1 MCVRTP
7 GSVRFAS
14 DSSLLRIH
22 GGPEVDCSSCKR
34 IQLLA
39 DSRHSAGETWP
50 QSACSRSPMALA
62 RIITRFPE
70 ESRDLIENLRSR
82 GFEVQTESPGKT
94 SPQPADLEITIEECD
109 AEEALQRATSVQD
122 ACAFVMPGA
131 VTGRVRPI
139 TAIPFIPQAN
149 VEENEALGPEVY
161 AVSAEIEN
169 LPRHSFGME
178 APCAEVAEF
187 GATAIGDLESRLL
200 INENA
205 RAMISEPEHAAAEPQ
220 PVSPNQQPEDQQPG
234 TISVSETAF
243 PETEADS
250 RAQEPELIS
259 AESQLGEGAVSA
271 VGEISDAPRDAEP
284 VLAESGYVQE
294 AQVSELRA
302 EDLQA
307 TPAVEEPQVF
317 LSGPDDL
324 EMQTQTVE
332 MEDAGSHPL
341 LSEEVHDPSFE
352 QSPGPGSPES
362 VELAAESIAQVSIP
376 SSGSELLSGEEVA
389 AQNSMREKEPSSKSR
404 PVSDWPIWQPI
415 SAEEK
420 ARETM
425 GPAEQQQPIYDART
439 SAPFAPPLQRQA
451 VPRSTMRRVRNSR
464 LLRHPIFTNERMFWR
479 TATFVGVIAIG
490 LLLGM
495 SAHRLSPLPASLQQR
510 SVDLQPSETKP
521 AAIVPAELNPVT
533 RQYRVGSRASRV
545 PKLPAELTPPLT
557 AATKVNLASSR
568 QPVMRSASD
577 SSEND
582 TDIAQDTVVRYGS
595 RSGSSAVAP
604 SQQKPS
610 VKRNS
615 DLN

>member
-1 MCVRTP
+1 
-7 GSVRFAS
+7 
-14 DSSLLRIH
+14 
-22 GGPEVDCSSCKR
+22 
-34 IQLLA
+34 
-39 DSRHSAGETWP
+39 
-50 QSACSRSPMALA
+50 MALA

-70 ESRDLIENLRSR
+70 EAHELVESLRSR

-131 VTGRVRPI
+131 ITGGVQPI
-139 TAIPFIPQAN
+139 TAIPFIPQMN
-149 VEENEALGPEVY
+149 IEESETVGSEAR
-161 AVSAEIEN
+161 AVSEQIES

-178 APCAEVAEF
+178 APRAEAAEF
-187 GATAIGDLESRLL
+187 SATPISDLESQPL

-205 RAMISEPEHAAAEPQ
+205 RAMISEPEHAAAELQ
-220 PVSPNQQPEDQQPG
+220 PVSLNQQSEEQQPQM
-234 TISVSETAF
+234 ISASASEPVF
-243 PETEADS
+243 PQTEVDS
-250 RAQEPELIS
+250 RAVEPELIS
-259 AESQLGEGAVSA
+259 AESQLGEGAA
-271 VGEISDAPRDAEP
+271 GEISDAPRDAEP

-307 TPAVEEPQVF
+307 MPAVEPQV
-317 LSGPDDL
+317 LSSAPDDL
-324 EMQTQTVE
+324 EMQPQSVE
-332 MEDAGSHPL
+332 MEDAASHACP
-341 LSEEVHDPSFE
+341 SEEVHDPSFE

-376 SSGSELLSGEEVA
+376 SSGSELLSEEEVA
-389 AQNSMREKEPSSKSR
+389 SQHSMREEEPSSKSR

-420 ARETM
+420 ARKTM

-479 TATFVGVIAIG
+479 TATFAGVIAIG

-495 SAHRLSPLPASLQQR
+495 SAHRLSPLPASLQQG
-510 SVDLQPSETKP
+510 SGDLQPSETKP
-521 AAIVPAELNPVT
+521 AAIVPAELKPVT
-533 RQYRVGSRASRV
+533 RQYRVGSRATRV

-557 AATKVNLASSR
+557 AASKVNLASSR

-582 TDIAQDTVVRYGS
+582 TDIAEDTVVRYGS

>member
-1 MCVRTP
+1 
-7 GSVRFAS
+7 
-14 DSSLLRIH
+14 
-22 GGPEVDCSSCKR
+22 
-34 IQLLA
+34 
-39 DSRHSAGETWP
+39 
-50 QSACSRSPMALA
+50 MARA

-70 ESRDLIENLRSR
+70 QSHDLAENLRSR
-82 GFEVQTESPGKT
+82 GFEVQTESPGKI
-94 SPQPADLEITIEECD
+94 SPRPADLEITIEECD

-131 VTGRVRPI
+131 ITGGVQPI
-139 TAIPFIPQAN
+139 TAIPFIPQMN
-149 VEENEALGPEVY
+149 IEESETVGSEAR
-161 AVSAEIEN
+161 AVSEQIES

-178 APCAEVAEF
+178 APRVEAAEF
-187 GATAIGDLESRLL
+187 SATPISDLESQPL

-205 RAMISEPEHAAAEPQ
+205 RAMISEPEHAAAELQ
-220 PVSPNQQPEDQQPG
+220 PVSLNQQSEEQQPQM
-234 TISVSETAF
+234 ISASASEPVL

-250 RAQEPELIS
+250 RPPEPELIS

-271 VGEISDAPRDAEP
+271 AGEISDAPRDAEP
-284 VLAESGYVQE
+284 VFAESRDAQQVQL
-294 AQVSELRA
+294 SELRT
-302 EDLQA
+302 EDPQA
-307 TPAVEEPQVF
+307 TSAVEEPQVF

-341 LSEEVHDPSFE
+341 LSEEAHDPSFE
-352 QSPGPGSPES
+352 ESPGPSFPES

-376 SSGSELLSGEEVA
+376 SSGSESLPGKVVA
-389 AQNSMREKEPSSKSR
+389 QQSMREEEPSLESQ

-439 SAPFAPPLQRQA
+439 SAPFALPLQRQG

-464 LLRHPIFTNERMFWR
+464 LLHHPIFTNEKMFWR

-521 AAIVPAELNPVT
+521 AAIVPAELKPVT
-533 RQYRVGSRASRV
+533 RQYRVGSRATRV

-557 AATKVNLASSR
+557 ASKVNLASSR

>member
-1 MCVRTP
+1 
-7 GSVRFAS
+7 
-14 DSSLLRIH
+14 
-22 GGPEVDCSSCKR
+22 
-34 IQLLA
+34 
-39 DSRHSAGETWP
+39 
-50 QSACSRSPMALA
+50 MARA

-70 ESRDLIENLRSR
+70 QSHDLAENLRSR
-82 GFEVQTESPGKT
+82 GFEVQTESPGKI

-131 VTGRVRPI
+131 ITGGVQPI
-139 TAIPFIPQAN
+139 TAIPFIPQMN
-149 VEENEALGPEVY
+149 IEKSETVGSEAR
-161 AVSAEIEN
+161 AAEIEN

-178 APCAEVAEF
+178 APRAEAAEF
-187 GATAIGDLESRLL
+187 GATPISDLESPPQV
-200 INENA
+200 NEDA
-205 RAMISEPEHAAAEPQ
+205 RAMISEPERATAEPQ
-220 PVSPNQQPEDQQPG
+220 PIFLEEQPENQQPEMV
-234 TISVSETAF
+234 SASASETVF
-243 PETEADS
+243 PQTEADS
-250 RAQEPELIS
+250 RPPEPELIS

-271 VGEISDAPRDAEP
+271 AGEISDAPRDAEP
-284 VLAESGYVQE
+284 VFAESRDAQQVQL
-294 AQVSELRA
+294 SELRT
-302 EDLQA
+302 EDPQA
-307 TPAVEEPQVF
+307 TSAVEEPQVF

-341 LSEEVHDPSFE
+341 LSEEAHDPSFE
-352 QSPGPGSPES
+352 ESPGPSFPES

-376 SSGSELLSGEEVA
+376 SSASELLSGEEVA
-389 AQNSMREKEPSSKSR
+389 AQQSMREKEPSSKSR

-420 ARETM
+420 ARQTM

-479 TATFVGVIAIG
+479 TATFAGVIAIG

-495 SAHRLSPLPASLQQR
+495 SAHRLSPLPASLQQG
-510 SVDLQPSETKP
+510 SGDLQPSETKP
-521 AAIVPAELNPVT
+521 AAIVPAELKPVT
-533 RQYRVGSRASRV
+533 RQSRAGSRATRL
-545 PKLPAELTPPLT
+545 PKLSAELTPPPT
-557 AATKVNLASSR
+557 AASKVNLASSK

>member
-1 MCVRTP
+1 
-7 GSVRFAS
+7 
-14 DSSLLRIH
+14 
-22 GGPEVDCSSCKR
+22 
-34 IQLLA
+34 
-39 DSRHSAGETWP
+39 
-50 QSACSRSPMALA
+50 MARA

-70 ESRDLIENLRSR
+70 QSHDLAENLRSR
-82 GFEVQTESPGKT
+82 GFEVQTESPGKI

-131 VTGRVRPI
+131 ITGGVQPI
-139 TAIPFIPQAN
+139 TAIPFIPQMN
-149 VEENEALGPEVY
+149 IEKSETVGSEAR
-161 AVSAEIEN
+161 AAEIEN

-178 APCAEVAEF
+178 APRAEAAEF
-187 GATAIGDLESRLL
+187 GATPISDLESPPQV
-200 INENA
+200 NEDA
-205 RAMISEPEHAAAEPQ
+205 RAMISEPERATAEPQ
-220 PVSPNQQPEDQQPG
+220 PIFLEEQPENQQPEMV
-234 TISVSETAF
+234 SASASETVF
-243 PETEADS
+243 PQTEADS
-250 RAQEPELIS
+250 RPPEPELIS

-271 VGEISDAPRDAEP
+271 AGEISDAPRDAEP
-284 VLAESGYVQE
+284 VFAESRDAQQVQL
-294 AQVSELRA
+294 SELRT
-302 EDLQA
+302 EDPQA
-307 TPAVEEPQVF
+307 TSAVEEPQVF

-341 LSEEVHDPSFE
+341 LSEEAHDPSFE
-352 QSPGPGSPES
+352 ESPGPSFPES

-376 SSGSELLSGEEVA
+376 SSGSESLPGKVVA
-389 AQNSMREKEPSSKSR
+389 QQSMREEEPSLESQ

-439 SAPFAPPLQRQA
+439 SAPFALPLQRQG

-479 TATFVGVIAIG
+479 TATFAGVIAIG

-495 SAHRLSPLPASLQQR
+495 SAHRLSPLPASLQQG
-510 SVDLQPSETKP
+510 SGDLQPSETKP
-521 AAIVPAELNPVT
+521 AAIVPAELKPVT
-533 RQYRVGSRASRV
+533 RQSRAGSRATRL
-545 PKLPAELTPPLT
+545 PKLSAELTPPPT
-557 AATKVNLASSR
+557 AASKVNLASSK

-577 SSEND
+577 STEND

-604 SQQKPS
+604 SQQKPA

>member
-1 MCVRTP
+1 
-7 GSVRFAS
+7 
-14 DSSLLRIH
+14 
-22 GGPEVDCSSCKR
+22 
-34 IQLLA
+34 
-39 DSRHSAGETWP
+39 
-50 QSACSRSPMALA
+50 MARA

-70 ESRDLIENLRSR
+70 QSHDLAENLRSR
-82 GFEVQTESPGKT
+82 GFEVQTESPGKI

-131 VTGRVRPI
+131 ITGGVQPI
-139 TAIPFIPQAN
+139 TAIPFIPQMN
-149 VEENEALGPEVY
+149 IEKSETVGSEAR
-161 AVSAEIEN
+161 AAEIEN

-178 APCAEVAEF
+178 APRAEAAEF
-187 GATAIGDLESRLL
+187 GATPISDLESPPQV
-200 INENA
+200 NEDA
-205 RAMISEPEHAAAEPQ
+205 RAMISEPERATAEPQ
-220 PVSPNQQPEDQQPG
+220 PIFLEEQPENQQPEMV
-234 TISVSETAF
+234 SASASETVF
-243 PETEADS
+243 PQTEADS
-250 RAQEPELIS
+250 RPPEPELIS

-271 VGEISDAPRDAEP
+271 AGEISDAPRDAEP
-284 VLAESGYVQE
+284 VFAESRDAHQVQL
-294 AQVSELRA
+294 SELRT
-302 EDLQA
+302 EDPQA
-307 TPAVEEPQVF
+307 TSAVEEPQVF

-341 LSEEVHDPSFE
+341 LSEEAHDPSFE
-352 QSPGPGSPES
+352 ESPGPSFPES

-376 SSGSELLSGEEVA
+376 SSGSESLPGKVVA
-389 AQNSMREKEPSSKSR
+389 QQSMREEEPSLESQ

-439 SAPFAPPLQRQA
+439 SAPFALPLQRQG

-479 TATFVGVIAIG
+479 TATFAGVIAIG

-495 SAHRLSPLPASLQQR
+495 SAHRLSPLPASLQQG
-510 SVDLQPSETKP
+510 SGDLQPSETKP
-521 AAIVPAELNPVT
+521 AAIVPAELKPVT
-533 RQYRVGSRASRV
+533 RQSRAGSRATRL
-545 PKLPAELTPPLT
+545 PKLSAELTPPPT
-557 AATKVNLASSR
+557 AASKVNLASSK

>member
-1 MCVRTP
+1 
-7 GSVRFAS
+7 
-14 DSSLLRIH
+14 
-22 GGPEVDCSSCKR
+22 
-34 IQLLA
+34 
-39 DSRHSAGETWP
+39 
-50 QSACSRSPMALA
+50 MALA

-70 ESRDLIENLRSR
+70 EAHELVESLRSR

-131 VTGRVRPI
+131 ITGGVQPI
-139 TAIPFIPQAN
+139 TAIPFIPQMN
-149 VEENEALGPEVY
+149 IEESEAVGTE
-161 AVSAEIEN
+161 ARGVSEQIES
-169 LPRHSFGME
+169 LPRHSFGMKAPRVE
-178 APCAEVAEF
+178 AAEF
-187 GATAIGDLESRLL
+187 SATPISDLESQPL

-205 RAMISEPEHAAAEPQ
+205 RAMISEPEHAAAELQ
-220 PVSPNQQPEDQQPG
+220 PVSLNQQSEDQQPQM
-234 TISVSETAF
+234 ISASASETVF
-243 PETEADS
+243 PQTEADS

-271 VGEISDAPRDAEP
+271 AGEISDAPRDAEP

-307 TPAVEEPQVF
+307 TPAVEEPQAP
-317 LSGPDDL
+317 LHAANDL
-324 EMQTQTVE
+324 KTQTQSVR
-332 MEDAGSHPL
+332 MEDAGSHAFP
-341 LSEEVHDPSFE
+341 SEEVVALSTHRPSSE
-352 QSPGPGSPES
+352 ESPGPSFPES

-376 SSGSELLSGEEVA
+376 SSGSESLPGKVVA
-389 AQNSMREKEPSSKSR
+389 QQSMREEEPSLESQ

-439 SAPFAPPLQRQA
+439 SAPFALPLQRQG

-479 TATFVGVIAIG
+479 TATFAGVIAIG

-495 SAHRLSPLPASLQQR
+495 SAHRLSPLPASLQQGLG
-510 SVDLQPSETKP
+510 DLQPSETKP
-521 AAIVPAELNPVT
+521 SAIVPAELKPVT
-533 RQYRVGSRASRV
+533 RPSRAGRRASRV
-545 PKLPAELTPPLT
+545 PKLPAEPTPPLT
-557 AATKVNLASSR
+557 
-568 QPVMRSASD
+568 
-577 SSEND
+577 
-582 TDIAQDTVVRYGS
+582 
-595 RSGSSAVAP
+595 
-604 SQQKPS
+604 
-610 VKRNS
+610 
-615 DLN
+615 

>member
-1 MCVRTP
+1 
-7 GSVRFAS
+7 
-14 DSSLLRIH
+14 
-22 GGPEVDCSSCKR
+22 
-34 IQLLA
+34 
-39 DSRHSAGETWP
+39 
-50 QSACSRSPMALA
+50 MALA

-70 ESRDLIENLRSR
+70 EAHDLVESLRSR

-131 VTGRVRPI
+131 ITGVVQPI
-139 TAIPFIPQAN
+139 TAIPFIPEMN
-149 VEENEALGPEVY
+149 IEESEQVGSEARS
-161 AVSAEIEN
+161 VSEQIES

-178 APCAEVAEF
+178 APRVEAAEF
-187 GATAIGDLESRLL
+187 SATPISDLESQPL

-205 RAMISEPEHAAAEPQ
+205 RAMISEPEHAAAELQ
-220 PVSPNQQPEDQQPG
+220 PVSLNQQSEEQQPQM
-234 TISVSETAF
+234 ISASASEPVF
-243 PETEADS
+243 PQTEVDS
-250 RAQEPELIS
+250 RAVEPELIS
-259 AESQLGEGAVSA
+259 AESQLGEGAA
-271 VGEISDAPRDAEP
+271 GEISDAPRDAEP

-389 AQNSMREKEPSSKSR
+389 AQQSMREKEPSSKSR

-420 ARETM
+420 AREIM

-479 TATFVGVIAIG
+479 TATFAGVIAIG

-495 SAHRLSPLPASLQQR
+495 SAHRLSPLPASLQQG
-510 SVDLQPSETKP
+510 SGDLQPSETKP
-521 AAIVPAELNPVT
+521 AAIVPAELKPVT
-533 RQYRVGSRASRV
+533 RQSRAGSRASRV

-557 AATKVNLASSR
+557 AASKVNLASSR

-604 SQQKPS
+604 SQQKPA

>member
-1 MCVRTP
+1 
-7 GSVRFAS
+7 
-14 DSSLLRIH
+14 
-22 GGPEVDCSSCKR
+22 
-34 IQLLA
+34 
-39 DSRHSAGETWP
+39 
-50 QSACSRSPMALA
+50 MARA

-70 ESRDLIENLRSR
+70 QSHDLAENLRSR
-82 GFEVQTESPGKT
+82 GFEVQTESPGKI
-94 SPQPADLEITIEECD
+94 SPRPADLEITIEECD

-131 VTGRVRPI
+131 ITGGVQPI
-139 TAIPFIPQAN
+139 TAIPFIPQMN
-149 VEENEALGPEVY
+149 IEESETVGSEAR
-161 AVSAEIEN
+161 AVSEQIES

-178 APCAEVAEF
+178 APRVEAAEF
-187 GATAIGDLESRLL
+187 SATPISDLESQPL

-205 RAMISEPEHAAAEPQ
+205 RAMISEPEHAAAELQ
-220 PVSPNQQPEDQQPG
+220 PISLNQQSEEQQPQM
-234 TISVSETAF
+234 ISASASEPVF
-243 PETEADS
+243 PQTEVDS
-250 RAQEPELIS
+250 RAVEPELIS
-259 AESQLGEGAVSA
+259 AESQLGEGAA
-271 VGEISDAPRDAEP
+271 GEISDAPRDAEP

-341 LSEEVHDPSFE
+341 LSEEVHDPSSE
-352 QSPGPGSPES
+352 ESPGPSFPES

-376 SSGSELLSGEEVA
+376 SSGSESLPGKVVA
-389 AQNSMREKEPSSKSR
+389 QQSMREEEPSLESQ

-439 SAPFAPPLQRQA
+439 SAPFALPLQRQG

-479 TATFVGVIAIG
+479 TATFAGVIAIG

-521 AAIVPAELNPVT
+521 AAIVPAELKPVT
-533 RQYRVGSRASRV
+533 RQSRAGSRATRL
-545 PKLPAELTPPLT
+545 PKLSAELTPPPT
-557 AATKVNLASSR
+557 AASKVNLASSK

>member
-1 MCVRTP
+1 
-7 GSVRFAS
+7 
-14 DSSLLRIH
+14 
-22 GGPEVDCSSCKR
+22 
-34 IQLLA
+34 
-39 DSRHSAGETWP
+39 
-50 QSACSRSPMALA
+50 MARA

-70 ESRDLIENLRSR
+70 QSHDLAENLRSR
-82 GFEVQTESPGKT
+82 GFEVQTESPGKI

-131 VTGRVRPI
+131 ITGGVQPI
-139 TAIPFIPQAN
+139 TAIPFIPQMN
-149 VEENEALGPEVY
+149 IEKSETVGSEAR
-161 AVSAEIEN
+161 AAEIEN

-178 APCAEVAEF
+178 APRAEAAEF
-187 GATAIGDLESRLL
+187 GATPISDLESPPQV
-200 INENA
+200 NEDA
-205 RAMISEPEHAAAEPQ
+205 RAMISEPERATAEPQ
-220 PVSPNQQPEDQQPG
+220 PIFLEEQPENQQPEMV
-234 TISVSETAF
+234 SASASETVF
-243 PETEADS
+243 PQTEADS
-250 RAQEPELIS
+250 RPPEPELIS

-271 VGEISDAPRDAEP
+271 AGEISDAPRDAEP
-284 VLAESGYVQE
+284 VLAESGYFQE

-307 TPAVEEPQVF
+307 TPAVEEPEVF

-341 LSEEVHDPSFE
+341 LSEEVHDPSSE
-352 QSPGPGSPES
+352 ESPGPSFPES

-376 SSGSELLSGEEVA
+376 SSGSESLPGKVVA
-389 AQNSMREKEPSSKSR
+389 QQSMREEEPSLESQ

-439 SAPFAPPLQRQA
+439 SAPFALPLQRQG

-479 TATFVGVIAIG
+479 TATFAGVIAIG

-495 SAHRLSPLPASLQQR
+495 SAHRLSPLPASLQQG
-510 SVDLQPSETKP
+510 SGDLQPSETKP
-521 AAIVPAELNPVT
+521 AAIVPAELKPVT
-533 RQYRVGSRASRV
+533 RQSRAGSRATRL
-545 PKLPAELTPPLT
+545 PKLSAEITPPPT
-557 AATKVNLASSR
+557 AASKVNLASSK

>member
-1 MCVRTP
+1 
-7 GSVRFAS
+7 
-14 DSSLLRIH
+14 
-22 GGPEVDCSSCKR
+22 
-34 IQLLA
+34 
-39 DSRHSAGETWP
+39 
-50 QSACSRSPMALA
+50 MARA

-70 ESRDLIENLRSR
+70 QSHDLAENLRSR
-82 GFEVQTESPGKT
+82 GFEVQTESPGKI

-131 VTGRVRPI
+131 ITGGVQPI
-139 TAIPFIPQAN
+139 TAIPFIPQMN
-149 VEENEALGPEVY
+149 IEKSETVGSEAR
-161 AVSAEIEN
+161 AAEIEN

-178 APCAEVAEF
+178 FLRAGAAEF
-187 GATAIGDLESRLL
+187 SATPISDLESRLL

-250 RAQEPELIS
+250 RPPEPELIS

-271 VGEISDAPRDAEP
+271 AGEISDAPRDAEP
-284 VLAESGYVQE
+284 VFAESRDAHQVQL
-294 AQVSELRA
+294 SELRT
-302 EDLQA
+302 EDPQA
-307 TPAVEEPQVF
+307 TSAVEEPQVF

-362 VELAAESIAQVSIP
+362 VELAAESIVQVSIP
-376 SSGSELLSGEEVA
+376 SSGSELLSEEEVA
-389 AQNSMREKEPSSKSR
+389 SQHSMREEPSLESQ

-439 SAPFAPPLQRQA
+439 SAPFALPLQRQG

-479 TATFVGVIAIG
+479 TATFAGVIAIG

-495 SAHRLSPLPASLQQR
+495 SAHRLSPLPASLQQG
-510 SVDLQPSETKP
+510 SGDLQPSETKP
-521 AAIVPAELNPVT
+521 AAIVPAELKPVT
-533 RQYRVGSRASRV
+533 RQSRAGSRATRL
-545 PKLPAELTPPLT
+545 PKLSAELTPPPT
-557 AATKVNLASSR
+557 AASKVNLASSN

>member
-1 MCVRTP
+1 
-7 GSVRFAS
+7 
-14 DSSLLRIH
+14 
-22 GGPEVDCSSCKR
+22 
-34 IQLLA
+34 
-39 DSRHSAGETWP
+39 
-50 QSACSRSPMALA
+50 MALV

-70 ESRDLIENLRSR
+70 QSHDLAENLRSR
-82 GFEVQTESPGKT
+82 GFEVQTESPGKI

-131 VTGRVRPI
+131 ITGGVQPI
-139 TAIPFIPQAN
+139 TAIPFIPQMN
-149 VEENEALGPEVY
+149 IEESETVGSEAR
-161 AVSAEIEN
+161 AVSEQIES

-178 APCAEVAEF
+178 APRVEAAEF
-187 GATAIGDLESRLL
+187 SATPISDLESQPL

-205 RAMISEPEHAAAEPQ
+205 RAMISEPEHAAAELQ
-220 PVSPNQQPEDQQPG
+220 PVSLNQQSEEQQPQM
-234 TISVSETAF
+234 ISASASEPVF
-243 PETEADS
+243 PQTEVDS
-250 RAQEPELIS
+250 RAVEPELIS
-259 AESQLGEGAVSA
+259 AESQLGEGAA
-271 VGEISDAPRDAEP
+271 GEISDAPRDAEP

-341 LSEEVHDPSFE
+341 LSEEVVALSTHRPSSE
-352 QSPGPGSPES
+352 ESPGPSFPES

-376 SSGSELLSGEEVA
+376 SSGSEILSGEEVA
-389 AQNSMREKEPSSKSR
+389 AQNSMREEEPSSKSR

-479 TATFVGVIAIG
+479 TATFAGVIAIG

-495 SAHRLSPLPASLQQR
+495 SAHRLSPLPASLQQG
-510 SVDLQPSETKP
+510 SGDLQPSETKP
-521 AAIVPAELNPVT
+521 AAIVPAELKPVT
-533 RQYRVGSRASRV
+533 RQSRAGSRATRL
-545 PKLPAELTPPLT
+545 PKLSAELTPPPT
-557 AATKVNLASSR
+557 AASKVNLASSK

-577 SSEND
+577 STEND

>member
-1 MCVRTP
+1 
-7 GSVRFAS
+7 
-14 DSSLLRIH
+14 
-22 GGPEVDCSSCKR
+22 
-34 IQLLA
+34 
-39 DSRHSAGETWP
+39 
-50 QSACSRSPMALA
+50 MARA

-70 ESRDLIENLRSR
+70 QSHDLAENLRSR
-82 GFEVQTESPGKT
+82 GFEVQTESPGKI

-131 VTGRVRPI
+131 ITGGVQPI
-139 TAIPFIPQAN
+139 TAIPFIPQMN
-149 VEENEALGPEVY
+149 IEKSETVGSEAR
-161 AVSAEIEN
+161 AAEIEN

-178 APCAEVAEF
+178 APRAEAAEF
-187 GATAIGDLESRLL
+187 GATPISDLESPPQV
-200 INENA
+200 NEDA
-205 RAMISEPEHAAAEPQ
+205 RAMISEPERATAEPQ
-220 PVSPNQQPEDQQPG
+220 PIFLEEQPENQQPEMV
-234 TISVSETAF
+234 SASASETVF
-243 PETEADS
+243 PQTEADS
-250 RAQEPELIS
+250 RPPEPELIS

-271 VGEISDAPRDAEP
+271 AGEISDAPRDAEP
-284 VLAESGYVQE
+284 VFAESRDAQQVQL
-294 AQVSELRA
+294 SELRT
-302 EDLQA
+302 EDPQA
-307 TPAVEEPQVF
+307 TSAVEEPQVF

-341 LSEEVHDPSFE
+341 LSEEAHDPSFE
-352 QSPGPGSPES
+352 ESPGPSFPES

-376 SSGSELLSGEEVA
+376 SSGSESLPGKVVA
-389 AQNSMREKEPSSKSR
+389 QQSMREEEPSLESQ

-439 SAPFAPPLQRQA
+439 SAPFALPLQRQG

-479 TATFVGVIAIG
+479 TATFAGVIAIG

-495 SAHRLSPLPASLQQR
+495 SAHRLSPLPASLQQG
-510 SVDLQPSETKP
+510 SGDLQPSETKP
-521 AAIVPAELNPVT
+521 AAIVPAELKPVT
-533 RQYRVGSRASRV
+533 RPSRAGSRATRL
-545 PKLPAELTPPLT
+545 PKLSAEITPPPT
-557 AATKVNLASSR
+557 AAGKVNLASSK

>member
-1 MCVRTP
+1 
-7 GSVRFAS
+7 
-14 DSSLLRIH
+14 
-22 GGPEVDCSSCKR
+22 
-34 IQLLA
+34 
-39 DSRHSAGETWP
+39 
-50 QSACSRSPMALA
+50 MALA

-70 ESRDLIENLRSR
+70 EAHELVESLRSR

-131 VTGRVRPI
+131 ITGGVQPI
-139 TAIPFIPQAN
+139 TAIPFIPQMN
-149 VEENEALGPEVY
+149 IEKSETVGSEAR
-161 AVSAEIEN
+161 AAEIEN

-178 APCAEVAEF
+178 APRAEAAEF
-187 GATAIGDLESRLL
+187 GATPISDLESPPQV
-200 INENA
+200 NEDA
-205 RAMISEPEHAAAEPQ
+205 RAMISEPERATAEPQ
-220 PVSPNQQPEDQQPG
+220 PIFLEEQPENQQPEMV
-234 TISVSETAF
+234 SASASETVF

-250 RAQEPELIS
+250 RPPEPELIS

-271 VGEISDAPRDAEP
+271 AGEISDAPRDAEP
-284 VLAESGYVQE
+284 VLAVSGYVQE
-294 AQVSELRA
+294 AQVSELWA

-307 TPAVEEPQVF
+307 TPAVEEPQAP
-317 LSGPDDL
+317 LHAANDL
-324 EMQTQTVE
+324 KTQTQSVR
-332 MEDAGSHPL
+332 MEDAGSHAFP
-341 LSEEVHDPSFE
+341 SEEVVALSTHRPSSE

-376 SSGSELLSGEEVA
+376 SSGSELLSGKEVA

-420 ARETM
+420 AREIM

-479 TATFVGVIAIG
+479 TATFAGVIAIG

-495 SAHRLSPLPASLQQR
+495 SAHRLSPLPASLQQG
-510 SVDLQPSETKP
+510 SGDLQPSETKP
-521 AAIVPAELNPVT
+521 AAIVPAELKPVT
-533 RQYRVGSRASRV
+533 RQSRAGSRATRL
-545 PKLPAELTPPLT
+545 PKLSAEITPPPT
-557 AATKVNLASSR
+557 AASKVNLASSK

-595 RSGSSAVAP
+595 RSGSGAVA
-604 SQQKPS
+604 
-610 VKRNS
+610 
-615 DLN
+615 L

>member
-1 MCVRTP
+1 
-7 GSVRFAS
+7 
-14 DSSLLRIH
+14 
-22 GGPEVDCSSCKR
+22 
-34 IQLLA
+34 
-39 DSRHSAGETWP
+39 
-50 QSACSRSPMALA
+50 MAPA

-70 ESRDLIENLRSR
+70 QSHDLAENLRSR
-82 GFEVQTESPGKT
+82 GFEVQTESPGKI
-94 SPQPADLEITIEECD
+94 SPQPADLEITIEEGD

-131 VTGRVRPI
+131 ITGGVQPI
-139 TAIPFIPQAN
+139 TAIPFIQQMN
-149 VEENEALGPEVY
+149 IEKSETVGSEAR
-161 AVSAEIEN
+161 AAEIEN

-178 APCAEVAEF
+178 APRAEAAEF
-187 GATAIGDLESRLL
+187 GATPISDLESPPQV
-200 INENA
+200 NEDA
-205 RAMISEPEHAAAEPQ
+205 RAMISEPERATAEPQ
-220 PVSPNQQPEDQQPG
+220 PISPNQQPEDQQPG

-250 RAQEPELIS
+250 RPPEPELIS

-271 VGEISDAPRDAEP
+271 AGEISDAPRDAEP
-284 VLAESGYVQE
+284 VFAESRDAHQVQL
-294 AQVSELRA
+294 SELRT
-302 EDLQA
+302 EDPQA
-307 TPAVEEPQVF
+307 TSAVEESQVF

-376 SSGSELLSGEEVA
+376 SSASELLSGEEVA

-404 PVSDWPIWQPI
+404 PISDWPIWQPI

-479 TATFVGVIAIG
+479 TATFAGVIAIG

-495 SAHRLSPLPASLQQR
+495 SAHRLSPLPASLQQG
-510 SVDLQPSETKP
+510 SGDLQPSETKP
-521 AAIVPAELNPVT
+521 SAIVPAELKPVT
-533 RQYRVGSRASRV
+533 RPSRAGSRASRV

-557 AATKVNLASSR
+557 AASKVNLASSK

-577 SSEND
+577 STEND

-604 SQQKPS
+604 SQQKPA

>member
-1 MCVRTP
+1 
-7 GSVRFAS
+7 
-14 DSSLLRIH
+14 
-22 GGPEVDCSSCKR
+22 
-34 IQLLA
+34 
-39 DSRHSAGETWP
+39 
-50 QSACSRSPMALA
+50 MALA

-70 ESRDLIENLRSR
+70 EAHELVESLRSR

-122 ACAFVMPGA
+122 ACAFVMPEA
-131 VTGRVRPI
+131 ITGGVQPI
-139 TAIPFIPQAN
+139 TAIPFIPQMN
-149 VEENEALGPEVY
+149 IEESETVGSEARPLDEQIV
-161 AVSAEIEN
+161 N
-169 LPRHSFGME
+169 LTRHSFCME
-178 APCAEVAEF
+178 APRVEAAEF
-187 GATAIGDLESRLL
+187 SATPISDLESQPL

-205 RAMISEPEHAAAEPQ
+205 RAMISEPEHAAAELQ
-220 PVSPNQQPEDQQPG
+220 PVSLNQQSEEQQPQM
-234 TISVSETAF
+234 ISASASEPVF
-243 PETEADS
+243 PQTEVDS
-250 RAQEPELIS
+250 RAVEPELIS
-259 AESQLGEGAVSA
+259 AESQLGEGAA
-271 VGEISDAPRDAEP
+271 GEISDAPRDAEP

-341 LSEEVHDPSFE
+341 LSEEAHDPSFE
-352 QSPGPGSPES
+352 ESPGPSFPES

-376 SSGSELLSGEEVA
+376 SSGSESLPGKVVA
-389 AQNSMREKEPSSKSR
+389 QQSMREEEPSLESQ
-404 PVSDWPIWQPI
+404 PVSDWPLWQPI

-479 TATFVGVIAIG
+479 TATFAGVIAIG

-495 SAHRLSPLPASLQQR
+495 SAHRLSPLPASLQQG
-510 SVDLQPSETKP
+510 SGDLQPSETKP
-521 AAIVPAELNPVT
+521 AAIVPAELKPVT
-533 RQYRVGSRASRV
+533 RQSRAGSRATRL
-545 PKLPAELTPPLT
+545 PKLSAEITPPPT
-557 AATKVNLASSR
+557 AASKVNLASSK

-582 TDIAQDTVVRYGS
+582 TDIAQHTV
-595 RSGSSAVAP
+595 A
-604 SQQKPS
+604 
-610 VKRNS
+610 
-615 DLN
+615 

>member
-1 MCVRTP
+1 
-7 GSVRFAS
+7 
-14 DSSLLRIH
+14 
-22 GGPEVDCSSCKR
+22 
-34 IQLLA
+34 
-39 DSRHSAGETWP
+39 
-50 QSACSRSPMALA
+50 MARA

-70 ESRDLIENLRSR
+70 QSHDLAENLRSR
-82 GFEVQTESPGKT
+82 GFEVQTESPGKI

-131 VTGRVRPI
+131 ITGGVQPI
-139 TAIPFIPQAN
+139 TAIPFIPQMN
-149 VEENEALGPEVY
+149 IEKSETVGSEAR
-161 AVSAEIEN
+161 AAEIEN

-178 APCAEVAEF
+178 APRAEAAEF
-187 GATAIGDLESRLL
+187 GATPISDLESPPQV
-200 INENA
+200 NEDA
-205 RAMISEPEHAAAEPQ
+205 RAMISEPERATAEPQ
-220 PVSPNQQPEDQQPG
+220 PIFLEEQPENQQPEMV
-234 TISVSETAF
+234 SASASETVF
-243 PETEADS
+243 PQTEADS
-250 RAQEPELIS
+250 RPPEPELIS
-259 AESQLGEGAVSA
+259 AESPWGEGAVSA
-271 VGEISDAPRDAEP
+271 AGEISDAPRVAEP
-284 VLAESGYVQE
+284 VLAKSRDAQQVQL
-294 AQVSELRA
+294 SELRT
-302 EDLQA
+302 EDPQA
-307 TPAVEEPQVF
+307 TSAVEEPQVF

-341 LSEEVHDPSFE
+341 LSEEAHDPSFE
-352 QSPGPGSPES
+352 ESPGPSFPES

-376 SSGSELLSGEEVA
+376 SSGSESLPGKVVA
-389 AQNSMREKEPSSKSR
+389 QQSMREEEPSLESQ

-439 SAPFAPPLQRQA
+439 SAPFALPLQRQG

-479 TATFVGVIAIG
+479 TATFAGVIAIG

-495 SAHRLSPLPASLQQR
+495 SAHRLSPLPASLQQG
-510 SVDLQPSETKP
+510 SGDLQPSETKP
-521 AAIVPAELNPVT
+521 AAIVPAELKPVT
-533 RQYRVGSRASRV
+533 RQSRAGSRASRL
-545 PKLPAELTPPLT
+545 PKLSAELTPPPT
-557 AATKVNLASSR
+557 AASKVNLASSK

-577 SSEND
+577 STEND

>member
-1 MCVRTP
+1 
-7 GSVRFAS
+7 
-14 DSSLLRIH
+14 
-22 GGPEVDCSSCKR
+22 
-34 IQLLA
+34 
-39 DSRHSAGETWP
+39 
-50 QSACSRSPMALA
+50 MALV

-70 ESRDLIENLRSR
+70 EAHELVENLRSR
-82 GFEVQTESPGKT
+82 GFEVQTESPGKI

-131 VTGRVRPI
+131 ITGGVQPI

-149 VEENEALGPEVY
+149 VEEKEAVGPEPC
-161 AVSAEIEN
+161 ALSAEIEN

-178 APCAEVAEF
+178 FLRAGAAEF
-187 GATAIGDLESRLL
+187 SATPTSDLESRLL

-205 RAMISEPEHAAAEPQ
+205 RAMISEPEHAAAELQ
-220 PVSPNQQPEDQQPG
+220 PVSLNQQSEDQQPQM
-234 TISVSETAF
+234 ISASASETVF
-243 PETEADS
+243 PQTEADS

-271 VGEISDAPRDAEP
+271 AGEISDAPRDAEP

-376 SSGSELLSGEEVA
+376 SSGSELLSEEEVA
-389 AQNSMREKEPSSKSR
+389 SQHSMREEEPSSKSR

-479 TATFVGVIAIG
+479 TATFAGVIAIG

-495 SAHRLSPLPASLQQR
+495 SAHRLSPLPASLQQG
-510 SVDLQPSETKP
+510 SGDLQPSETKP
-521 AAIVPAELNPVT
+521 AAIVPAELKPVT
-533 RQYRVGSRASRV
+533 RQSRAGSRATRL
-545 PKLPAELTPPLT
+545 PKLSAEITPPPT
-557 AATKVNLASSR
+557 AASKVNLASSK

>member
-1 MCVRTP
+1 
-7 GSVRFAS
+7 
-14 DSSLLRIH
+14 
-22 GGPEVDCSSCKR
+22 
-34 IQLLA
+34 
-39 DSRHSAGETWP
+39 
-50 QSACSRSPMALA
+50 MALA

-70 ESRDLIENLRSR
+70 EAHELVESLRSR

-109 AEEALQRATSVQD
+109 AEEALQRATNVQD

-131 VTGRVRPI
+131 ITGGVQPI
-139 TAIPFIPQAN
+139 TAIPFIPQMN
-149 VEENEALGPEVY
+149 IEESETVGSEARAASEQ
-161 AVSAEIEN
+161 IES

-178 APCAEVAEF
+178 APRVEAAEF
-187 GATAIGDLESRLL
+187 SATPISDLESQPL

-205 RAMISEPEHAAAEPQ
+205 RAMISEPEHAAAELQ
-220 PVSPNQQPEDQQPG
+220 PVSLNQQSEEQQPQM
-234 TISVSETAF
+234 ISASASEPVF
-243 PETEADS
+243 PQTEVDS
-250 RAQEPELIS
+250 RAVEPELIS
-259 AESQLGEGAVSA
+259 AESQLGEGAA
-271 VGEISDAPRDAEP
+271 GEISDAPRDAEP

-389 AQNSMREKEPSSKSR
+389 AQQSMREKEPSSKSR

-420 ARETM
+420 AREIM
-425 GPAEQQQPIYDART
+425 GPAEHQQPIYDAPT
-439 SAPFAPPLQRQA
+439 SAPFALPLQRQA

-521 AAIVPAELNPVT
+521 AAIVPAELKPVT

-545 PKLPAELTPPLT
+545 PKLPAETTPP
-557 AATKVNLASSR
+557 AAASKVNLASSR

-577 SSEND
+577 STEND
-582 TDIAQDTVVRYGS
+582 TDIAEDTVVRYGS

>member
-1 MCVRTP
+1 
-7 GSVRFAS
+7 
-14 DSSLLRIH
+14 
-22 GGPEVDCSSCKR
+22 
-34 IQLLA
+34 
-39 DSRHSAGETWP
+39 
-50 QSACSRSPMALA
+50 MARA

-70 ESRDLIENLRSR
+70 QSHDLAENLRSR
-82 GFEVQTESPGKT
+82 GFEVQTESPGKI

-131 VTGRVRPI
+131 ITGGVQPI
-139 TAIPFIPQAN
+139 TAIPFIPQMN
-149 VEENEALGPEVY
+149 IEKSETVGSEAR
-161 AVSAEIEN
+161 AAEIEN

-178 APCAEVAEF
+178 APRAEAAEF
-187 GATAIGDLESRLL
+187 GATPISDLESPPQV
-200 INENA
+200 NEDA
-205 RAMISEPEHAAAEPQ
+205 RAMISEPERATAEPQ
-220 PVSPNQQPEDQQPG
+220 PIFLEEQPENQQPEMV
-234 TISVSETAF
+234 SASASETVF
-243 PETEADS
+243 PQTEADS

-271 VGEISDAPRDAEP
+271 AGEISDAPRDAES

-341 LSEEVHDPSFE
+341 LSEEAHDPSFE
-352 QSPGPGSPES
+352 ESPGPSFPES

-376 SSGSELLSGEEVA
+376 SSGSESLPGKVVA
-389 AQNSMREKEPSSKSR
+389 QQSMREEEPSLESQ

-439 SAPFAPPLQRQA
+439 SAPFALPLQRQG

-479 TATFVGVIAIG
+479 TATFAGVIAIG

-495 SAHRLSPLPASLQQR
+495 SAHRLSPLPASLQQG
-510 SVDLQPSETKP
+510 SGDLQPSETKP
-521 AAIVPAELNPVT
+521 AAIVPAELKPVT
-533 RQYRVGSRASRV
+533 RQSRAGSRATRL
-545 PKLPAELTPPLT
+545 PKLSAELTPPPT
-557 AATKVNLASSR
+557 AASKVNLASSK

>member
-1 MCVRTP
+1 
-7 GSVRFAS
+7 
-14 DSSLLRIH
+14 
-22 GGPEVDCSSCKR
+22 
-34 IQLLA
+34 
-39 DSRHSAGETWP
+39 
-50 QSACSRSPMALA
+50 MARA

-70 ESRDLIENLRSR
+70 QSHDLAENLRSR
-82 GFEVQTESPGKT
+82 GFEVQTESPGKI

-131 VTGRVRPI
+131 ITGGVQPI

-149 VEENEALGPEVY
+149 VEEKEAVGPEPG
-161 AVSAEIEN
+161 ALSAEIEN
-169 LPRHSFGME
+169 LPRHSFGMQFLR
-178 APCAEVAEF
+178 AGAAEF
-187 GATAIGDLESRLL
+187 SATPTSDLESQPL

-205 RAMISEPEHAAAEPQ
+205 RAMISEPEHAADELQ
-220 PVSPNQQPEDQQPG
+220 PVSLNQQSEEQQPQM
-234 TISVSETAF
+234 ISASASEPVF
-243 PETEADS
+243 PQTEVDS
-250 RAQEPELIS
+250 RAVEPELIS

-271 VGEISDAPRDAEP
+271 AGEISDAPRDAEP
-284 VLAESGYVQE
+284 VFAESRDAQQVQL
-294 AQVSELRA
+294 SELRT
-302 EDLQA
+302 EDPQA
-307 TPAVEEPQVF
+307 TSAVEEPQVF

-341 LSEEVHDPSFE
+341 LSEEAHDPSFE
-352 QSPGPGSPES
+352 ESPGPSFHES
-362 VELAAESIAQVSIP
+362 VALAAESIAQVSIP
-376 SSGSELLSGEEVA
+376 SSGSESLPGKVVA
-389 AQNSMREKEPSSKSR
+389 QQSMREEEPSLESQ

-439 SAPFAPPLQRQA
+439 SAPFALPLQRQG

-464 LLRHPIFTNERMFWR
+464 LLHHPIFTNEKMFWR
-479 TATFVGVIAIG
+479 TATFAGVIAIG
-490 LLLGM
+490 LLLAM
-495 SAHRLSPLPASLQQR
+495 SAHRLSPLPASLQQG
-510 SVDLQPSETKP
+510 SGDLQPSETKP
-521 AAIVPAELNPVT
+521 AAIVPAELKPVT
-533 RQYRVGSRASRV
+533 RQSRAGSRATRL
-545 PKLPAELTPPLT
+545 PKLSAEITPPPT
-557 AATKVNLASSR
+557 AASKVNLASSK

>member
-1 MCVRTP
+1 
-7 GSVRFAS
+7 
-14 DSSLLRIH
+14 
-22 GGPEVDCSSCKR
+22 
-34 IQLLA
+34 
-39 DSRHSAGETWP
+39 
-50 QSACSRSPMALA
+50 MARA

-70 ESRDLIENLRSR
+70 QSHDLAENLRSR
-82 GFEVQTESPGKT
+82 GFEVQTESPGKI

-131 VTGRVRPI
+131 ITGGVQPI
-139 TAIPFIPQAN
+139 TAIPFIPQMN
-149 VEENEALGPEVY
+149 IEKSETVGSEAR
-161 AVSAEIEN
+161 AAEIEN

-178 APCAEVAEF
+178 APRAEAAEF
-187 GATAIGDLESRLL
+187 GATPISDLESPPQV
-200 INENA
+200 NEDA
-205 RAMISEPEHAAAEPQ
+205 RAMISEPERATAEPQ
-220 PVSPNQQPEDQQPG
+220 PIFLEEQPENQQPEMV
-234 TISVSETAF
+234 SASASETVF
-243 PETEADS
+243 PQTEADS
-250 RAQEPELIS
+250 RPPEPELIS

-271 VGEISDAPRDAEP
+271 AGEISDAPRDAEP
-284 VLAESGYVQE
+284 VFAESRDAQQVQL
-294 AQVSELRA
+294 SELRT
-302 EDLQA
+302 EDPQA
-307 TPAVEEPQVF
+307 TSAVEEPQVF

-341 LSEEVHDPSFE
+341 LSEEAHDPSFE
-352 QSPGPGSPES
+352 ESPGPSFPES

-376 SSGSELLSGEEVA
+376 SSGSESLPGKVVA
-389 AQNSMREKEPSSKSR
+389 QQSMREEEPSLESQ

-439 SAPFAPPLQRQA
+439 SAPFALPLQRQG

-479 TATFVGVIAIG
+479 TATFAGVIAIG

-495 SAHRLSPLPASLQQR
+495 SAHRLSPLPASLQQG
-510 SVDLQPSETKP
+510 SGDLQPSETKP
-521 AAIVPAELNPVT
+521 AAIVPAELKPVT
-533 RQYRVGSRASRV
+533 RQSRAGSRATRL
-545 PKLPAELTPPLT
+545 PKLSAELTPPPT
-557 AATKVNLASSR
+557 AASKVNLASSK

-577 SSEND
+577 STEND

>member
-1 MCVRTP
+1 
-7 GSVRFAS
+7 
-14 DSSLLRIH
+14 
-22 GGPEVDCSSCKR
+22 
-34 IQLLA
+34 
-39 DSRHSAGETWP
+39 
-50 QSACSRSPMALA
+50 MALV

-70 ESRDLIENLRSR
+70 QSHDLAENLRSR
-82 GFEVQTESPGKT
+82 GFEVQTESPGKI

-131 VTGRVRPI
+131 ITGGVQPI
-139 TAIPFIPQAN
+139 TAIPFIPQMN
-149 VEENEALGPEVY
+149 IEESETVGSEAR
-161 AVSAEIEN
+161 AVSEQIES

-178 APCAEVAEF
+178 APRVEAAEF
-187 GATAIGDLESRLL
+187 SATPISDLESQPL

-220 PVSPNQQPEDQQPG
+220 PVSLNQQPEDQQPEM
-234 TISVSETAF
+234 ISASASEPVF
-243 PETEADS
+243 PQTEVDS
-250 RAQEPELIS
+250 RAVEPELIS
-259 AESQLGEGAVSA
+259 AESQLGEGAA
-271 VGEISDAPRDAEP
+271 GEISDAPRDAEP

-341 LSEEVHDPSFE
+341 LSEEVVALSTHRPSSE
-352 QSPGPGSPES
+352 ESPGPSFPES

-376 SSGSELLSGEEVA
+376 SSGSEILSGEEVA
-389 AQNSMREKEPSSKSR
+389 AQNSMREEEPSSKSR

-420 ARETM
+420 AREIM

-479 TATFVGVIAIG
+479 TATFAGVIAIG

-495 SAHRLSPLPASLQQR
+495 SAHRLSPLPASLQQG
-510 SVDLQPSETKP
+510 SGDLQPSETKP
-521 AAIVPAELNPVT
+521 AAIVPAELKPVT
-533 RQYRVGSRASRV
+533 RQSRAGSRATRL
-545 PKLPAELTPPLT
+545 PKLSAEITPPPT
-557 AATKVNLASSR
+557 AASKVNLASSK

-577 SSEND
+577 STEND

>member
-1 MCVRTP
+1 
-7 GSVRFAS
+7 
-14 DSSLLRIH
+14 
-22 GGPEVDCSSCKR
+22 
-34 IQLLA
+34 
-39 DSRHSAGETWP
+39 
-50 QSACSRSPMALA
+50 MARA

-70 ESRDLIENLRSR
+70 QSHDLAENLRSR
-82 GFEVQTESPGKT
+82 GFEVQTESPGKI
-94 SPQPADLEITIEECD
+94 SPQPADLEITIEEGD

-131 VTGRVRPI
+131 ITGGVQPI
-139 TAIPFIPQAN
+139 TAIPFIPQMN
-149 VEENEALGPEVY
+149 IEKSETVGSEAR
-161 AVSAEIEN
+161 AAEIEN

-178 APCAEVAEF
+178 APRAEAAEF
-187 GATAIGDLESRLL
+187 GATPISDLESPPQV
-200 INENA
+200 NEDA
-205 RAMISEPEHAAAEPQ
+205 RAMISEPERATAEPQ
-220 PVSPNQQPEDQQPG
+220 PIFLEEQPENQQPEMV
-234 TISVSETAF
+234 SASASETVF
-243 PETEADS
+243 PQTEADS
-250 RAQEPELIS
+250 RPPEPELIS

-271 VGEISDAPRDAEP
+271 AGEISDAPRDAEP
-284 VLAESGYVQE
+284 VFAESRDAQQVQL
-294 AQVSELRA
+294 SELRT
-302 EDLQA
+302 EDPQA
-307 TPAVEEPQVF
+307 TSAVEEPQVF

-341 LSEEVHDPSFE
+341 LSEEAHDPSFE
-352 QSPGPGSPES
+352 ESPGPSFPES

-376 SSGSELLSGEEVA
+376 SSGSESLPGKVVA
-389 AQNSMREKEPSSKSR
+389 QQSMREEEPSLESQ

-479 TATFVGVIAIG
+479 TATFAGVIAIG

-495 SAHRLSPLPASLQQR
+495 SAHRLSPLPASLQQG
-510 SVDLQPSETKP
+510 SGDLQPSETKP
-521 AAIVPAELNPVT
+521 AAIVPAELKPVT
-533 RQYRVGSRASRV
+533 RQSRAGSRATRL
-545 PKLPAELTPPLT
+545 PKLSAELTPPPT
-557 AATKVNLASSR
+557 AASKVNLASSK

-577 SSEND
+577 STEND

>member
-1 MCVRTP
+1 MAR
-7 GSVRFAS
+7 AS
-14 DSSLLRIH
+14 
-22 GGPEVDCSSCKR
+22 
-34 IQLLA
+34 
-39 DSRHSAGETWP
+39 
-50 QSACSRSPMALA
+50 
-62 RIITRFPE
+62 IITRFPE
-70 ESRDLIENLRSR
+70 KSHDLAENLRSR
-82 GFEVQTESPGKT
+82 GFEVQTESPGKI

-131 VTGRVRPI
+131 ITGGVQPI
-139 TAIPFIPQAN
+139 TAIPFIPQMN
-149 VEENEALGPEVY
+149 IEKSETVGSEAR
-161 AVSAEIEN
+161 AAEIEN

-178 APCAEVAEF
+178 APRAEAAEF
-187 GATAIGDLESRLL
+187 GATPVSDLETPHDV
-200 INENA
+200 NEDA
-205 RAMISEPEHAAAEPQ
+205 RAMISEPERATAEPQ
-220 PVSPNQQPEDQQPG
+220 PIFLEEQPENQQPEMV
-234 TISVSETAF
+234 SASASETVF
-243 PETEADS
+243 PQTEADS

-271 VGEISDAPRDAEP
+271 AGEISDAPRDAES

-420 ARETM
+420 AREIM
-425 GPAEQQQPIYDART
+425 GPAEQQPIYDART
-439 SAPFAPPLQRQA
+439 SAPFALPLQRQG

-464 LLRHPIFTNERMFWR
+464 LLHHPIFTNEKMFWR

-495 SAHRLSPLPASLQQR
+495 SAHRLSPLPASLQQG
-510 SVDLQPSETKP
+510 SGDLQPSETKP
-521 AAIVPAELNPVT
+521 AAIVPAELKPVT
-533 RQYRVGSRASRV
+533 RQSRAGSRASRV
-545 PKLPAELTPPLT
+545 PKLPAKLTPPLT
-557 AATKVNLASSR
+557 AASKVNLASSR

-577 SSEND
+577 STEND

>member
-1 MCVRTP
+1 
-7 GSVRFAS
+7 
-14 DSSLLRIH
+14 
-22 GGPEVDCSSCKR
+22 
-34 IQLLA
+34 
-39 DSRHSAGETWP
+39 
-50 QSACSRSPMALA
+50 MALA

-70 ESRDLIENLRSR
+70 EAHELVESLRSR
-82 GFEVQTESPGKT
+82 GFEVQTESPGKI

-131 VTGRVRPI
+131 ITGGVQPI
-139 TAIPFIPQAN
+139 TAIPFIPQMN
-149 VEENEALGPEVY
+149 IEKSETVGSEAR
-161 AVSAEIEN
+161 AAEIEN

-178 APCAEVAEF
+178 APRAEAAEF
-187 GATAIGDLESRLL
+187 GATPISDLESPPQV
-200 INENA
+200 NEDA
-205 RAMISEPEHAAAEPQ
+205 RAMISEPERATAEPQ
-220 PVSPNQQPEDQQPG
+220 PIFLEEQPENQQPEMV
-234 TISVSETAF
+234 SASASETVF
-243 PETEADS
+243 PQTEADS
-250 RAQEPELIS
+250 RPPEPELIS

-271 VGEISDAPRDAEP
+271 AGEISDAPRDAEP
-284 VLAESGYVQE
+284 VFAESRDAQQVQL
-294 AQVSELRA
+294 SELRT
-302 EDLQA
+302 EDPQA
-307 TPAVEEPQVF
+307 TSAVEEPQVF

-341 LSEEVHDPSFE
+341 LSEEAHDPSFE
-352 QSPGPGSPES
+352 ESPGPSFPES

-376 SSGSELLSGEEVA
+376 SSGSESLPGKVVA
-389 AQNSMREKEPSSKSR
+389 QQSMREEEPSLESQ

-439 SAPFAPPLQRQA
+439 SAPFALPLQRQG

-479 TATFVGVIAIG
+479 TATFAGVIAIG

-495 SAHRLSPLPASLQQR
+495 SAHRLSPLPASLQQG
-510 SVDLQPSETKP
+510 SGDLQPSETKP
-521 AAIVPAELNPVT
+521 AAIVPAELKPVT
-533 RQYRVGSRASRV
+533 RQSRAGSRATRL
-545 PKLPAELTPPLT
+545 PKLSAEITPPPT
-557 AATKVNLASSR
+557 AASKVNLASSK

-582 TDIAQDTVVRYGS
+582 TDIAQDIVVRYGS
-595 RSGSSAVAP
+595 RSASSAMTP
-604 SQQKPS
+604 SQQKPA

>member
-1 MCVRTP
+1 
-7 GSVRFAS
+7 
-14 DSSLLRIH
+14 
-22 GGPEVDCSSCKR
+22 
-34 IQLLA
+34 
-39 DSRHSAGETWP
+39 
-50 QSACSRSPMALA
+50 MALL

-70 ESRDLIENLRSR
+70 QSHDLAENLRSR
-82 GFEVQTESPGKT
+82 GFEVQTESPGKI

-131 VTGRVRPI
+131 ITGGVQPI
-139 TAIPFIPQAN
+139 TAIPFIPQMN
-149 VEENEALGPEVY
+149 IEESETVGSEAR
-161 AVSAEIEN
+161 AVSEQIES

-178 APCAEVAEF
+178 APRVEAAEF
-187 GATAIGDLESRLL
+187 SATPISDLESQPL

-205 RAMISEPEHAAAEPQ
+205 RAMISEPEHAAAELQ
-220 PVSPNQQPEDQQPG
+220 PVSQNQQSEEQQPQM
-234 TISVSETAF
+234 ISASASEPVF
-243 PETEADS
+243 PQTEVDL
-250 RAQEPELIS
+250 RAVEPELIS

-271 VGEISDAPRDAEP
+271 AGEISDAPIDAEP
-284 VLAESGYVQE
+284 VFAESRDAQQVQL
-294 AQVSELRA
+294 SELRT
-302 EDLQA
+302 EDPQA
-307 TPAVEEPQVF
+307 TSAVEEPQVF

-341 LSEEVHDPSFE
+341 LSEESHDSSFEDSRGPSF
-352 QSPGPGSPES
+352 PES

-376 SSGSELLSGEEVA
+376 SSGSESLPGKVVA
-389 AQNSMREKEPSSKSR
+389 QQSMREEEPSLESQ

-439 SAPFAPPLQRQA
+439 SAPFALPLQRQG

-521 AAIVPAELNPVT
+521 AAIVPAELKPVT

-582 TDIAQDTVVRYGS
+582 TDLAQDTVVRYGS

>member
-1 MCVRTP
+1 
-7 GSVRFAS
+7 
-14 DSSLLRIH
+14 
-22 GGPEVDCSSCKR
+22 
-34 IQLLA
+34 
-39 DSRHSAGETWP
+39 
-50 QSACSRSPMALA
+50 MARA

-70 ESRDLIENLRSR
+70 QSHDLAENLRSR
-82 GFEVQTESPGKT
+82 GFEVQTESPGKI

-131 VTGRVRPI
+131 ITGGVQPI
-139 TAIPFIPQAN
+139 TAIPFIPQMN
-149 VEENEALGPEVY
+149 IEKSETVGSEAR
-161 AVSAEIEN
+161 AAEIEN

-178 APCAEVAEF
+178 APRAEAAEF
-187 GATAIGDLESRLL
+187 GATPISDLESPPQV
-200 INENA
+200 NEDA
-205 RAMISEPEHAAAEPQ
+205 RAMISEPERATAEPQ
-220 PVSPNQQPEDQQPG
+220 PIFLEEQPENQQPEMV
-234 TISVSETAF
+234 SASASETVF
-243 PETEADS
+243 PQTEADS
-250 RAQEPELIS
+250 RPPEPELIS
-259 AESQLGEGAVSA
+259 AESQMGEAAVSA
-271 VGEISDAPRDAEP
+271 AGEIPDALRDAEP
-284 VLAESGYVQE
+284 VFAESRDVQE
-294 AQVSELRA
+294 AQLSQLRT
-302 EDLQA
+302 EDLQP
-307 TPAVEEPQVF
+307 TPAVEEPQAP
-317 LSGPDDL
+317 LHAANDL
-324 EMQTQTVE
+324 KTQTQSVR
-332 MEDAGSHPL
+332 MEDAGSHAFP
-341 LSEEVHDPSFE
+341 SEEVVALSTHRPSSE

-376 SSGSELLSGEEVA
+376 SSGSELLSGKEVA

-420 ARETM
+420 AREIM

-479 TATFVGVIAIG
+479 TATFAGVIAIG

-495 SAHRLSPLPASLQQR
+495 SAHRLSPLPASLQQG
-510 SVDLQPSETKP
+510 SGDLQPSETKP
-521 AAIVPAELNPVT
+521 AAIVPAELKPVT
-533 RQYRVGSRASRV
+533 RQSRAGSRATRL
-545 PKLPAELTPPLT
+545 PKLSAELTPPPT
-557 AATKVNLASSR
+557 AASKVNLASSK

-577 SSEND
+577 STEND

>member
-1 MCVRTP
+1 MLSEP
-7 GSVRFAS
+7 
-14 DSSLLRIH
+14 D
-22 GGPEVDCSSCKR
+22 
-34 IQLLA
+34 
-39 DSRHSAGETWP
+39 
-50 QSACSRSPMALA
+50 
-62 RIITRFPE
+62 
-70 ESRDLIENLRSR
+70 
-82 GFEVQTESPGKT
+82 
-94 SPQPADLEITIEECD
+94 
-109 AEEALQRATSVQD
+109 RAT
-122 ACAFVMPGA
+122 
-131 VTGRVRPI
+131 
-139 TAIPFIPQAN
+139 
-149 VEENEALGPEVY
+149 
-161 AVSAEIEN
+161 
-169 LPRHSFGME
+169 
-178 APCAEVAEF
+178 
-187 GATAIGDLESRLL
+187 
-200 INENA
+200 
-205 RAMISEPEHAAAEPQ
+205 AEPQ
-220 PVSPNQQPEDQQPG
+220 PIFLEEQPENQQPEMV
-234 TISVSETAF
+234 SASASETVF

-250 RAQEPELIS
+250 RPPEPELIS

-271 VGEISDAPRDAEP
+271 AGEISDAPRDAEP

-294 AQVSELRA
+294 AQVSELWA

-389 AQNSMREKEPSSKSR
+389 AQTSMREKEPSSKSR
-404 PVSDWPIWQPI
+404 PVSDWPFWQTI

-420 ARETM
+420 ERETM

-479 TATFVGVIAIG
+479 TATFAGVIAIG

-495 SAHRLSPLPASLQQR
+495 SAHRLSPLPASLQQG
-510 SVDLQPSETKP
+510 SGDLQPSETKP
-521 AAIVPAELNPVT
+521 AAIVPAELKPVT
-533 RQYRVGSRASRV
+533 RQSRAGSRATRV

-557 AATKVNLASSR
+557 ASKVNLASSR

-577 SSEND
+577 SIGND
-582 TDIAQDTVVRYGS
+582 TDIAEDTAVRYGS
-595 RSGSSAVAP
+595 RSGSDRLAP